1 MMDQCPQLTEE
12 QLQKLPR
19 WARVAFA
26 ARCARRAQRLLARA
40 PAEMAGA
47 LGQTVEA
54 VITLTERFGSAG
66 RPCMGLEG
74 AITAV
79 EGQARAAA
87 SSVQAS
93 SFWGG
98 SSTVSV
104 SQAVRDAV
112 IRVAAAAARAA
123 SETSTSAY
131 WASQAVALVGEAG
144 QAFKSAEFPAAIE
157 RDFRLLREAADREGW
172 TDDTP
177 VSPQFFGTL

>member
-1 MMDQCPQLTEE
+1 MDQCPQLTEE

-26 ARCARRAQRLLARA
+26 ARCARRAQRLLTRA
-40 PAEMAGA
+40 PSEMAGPI
-47 LGQTVEA
+47 GQTVEA
-54 VITLTERFGSAG
+54 VITLAERFGSDG

-79 EGQARAAA
+79 EGHARAAA
-87 SSVQAS
+87 SSVQAR

-98 SSTVSV
+98 SGTVSV

-112 IRVAAAAARAA
+112 IRAAAAAARAA

-131 WASQAVALVGEAG
+131 WASQAVALAGEAG
-144 QAFKSAEFPAAIE
+144 QAFKAADFPAGIE
-157 RDFRLLREAADREGW
+157 RDFRLLREATDREGW
-172 TDDTP
+172 TDETP
-177 VSPQFFGTL
+177 VSPNVFGTL